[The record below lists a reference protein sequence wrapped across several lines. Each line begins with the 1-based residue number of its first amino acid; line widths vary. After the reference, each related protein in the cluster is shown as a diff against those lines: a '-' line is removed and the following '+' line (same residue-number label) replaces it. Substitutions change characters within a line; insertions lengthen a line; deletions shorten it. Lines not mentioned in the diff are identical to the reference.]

1 MKYIEKQQLI
11 DYWRKSGTITDER
24 LLKAF
29 QEVPRELFITKGF
42 EEQTYVDHPSPIG
55 YKQTISQ
62 PTTVMLMTQAL
73 ELKEGQK
80 VLEVGAGSGW
90 QAALIGKIVGNK
102 GKVITT
108 EIIPEL
114 TEFAKNNISKA
125 KIKNVEVINYD
136 GSQGYKKESPF
147 QRIIITAACPKIPP
161 PLIEQLDNNGIL
173 VAPVGSLVFGQN
185 MIKLRK
191 TSSGIEKESLG
202 SFVFVPL
209 KGKYGY

>member
-1 MKYIEKQQLI
+1 MKQKLI
-11 DYWRKSGTITDER
+11 DYWKRSGTIKDEK
-24 LLKAF
+24 LLNAF
-29 QEVPRELFITKGF
+29 KEVPRELFIKDDF
-42 EEQTYVDHPSPIG
+42 EEEAYGDYPLPIG
-55 YKQTISQ
+55 SGQTISQ

-73 ELKEGQK
+73 ELKQGQK

-90 QAALIGKIVGNK
+90 QAAIIGKIIGNK

-114 TEFAKNNISKA
+114 AEFAKNNIKKA

-136 GSQGYKKESPF
+136 GSQGYKKEAPYD
-147 QRIIITAACPKIPP
+147 RCIITAACPKIPP
-161 PLIEQLDNNGIL
+161 PLINQLKTGGIL
-173 VAPVGSLVFGQN
+173 VAPVGSLVFGQD
-185 MIKLRK
+185 MVKLRK
-191 TSSGIEKESLG
+191 IKAGIEKESLG

>member
-1 MKYIEKQQLI
+1 MQKQRLI
-11 DYWRKSGTITDER
+11 DYWRKTGTITDEK

-29 QEVPRELFITKGF
+29 NEVPRELFIKDGF
-42 EEQTYVDHPSPIG
+42 EEEAYGDYPLPIG
-55 YKQTISQ
+55 EGQTISQ

-73 ELKEGQK
+73 ELKENQK

-90 QAALIGKIVGNK
+90 QAAIIAKIIGKK

-114 TEFAKNNISKA
+114 AEFAKKNIEKA
-125 KIKNVEVINYD
+125 KIKNVDVINYD
-136 GSQGYKKESPF
+136 GSQGYKKEAPYD
-147 QRIIITAACPKIPP
+147 RIIITAACPRIPP
-161 PLIEQLDNNGIL
+161 PIIKQLKIGGII
-173 VAPVGSLVFGQN
+173 VAPVGSLVFGQD
-185 MIKLRK
+185 MLKLRK
-191 TSSGIEKESLG
+191 TKTGITTQSLG